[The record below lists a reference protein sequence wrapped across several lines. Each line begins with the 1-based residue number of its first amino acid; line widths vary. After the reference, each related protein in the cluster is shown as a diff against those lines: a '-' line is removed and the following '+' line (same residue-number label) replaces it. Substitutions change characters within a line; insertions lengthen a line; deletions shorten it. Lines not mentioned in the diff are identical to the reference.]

1 MMLEH
6 ASKSRSRMLPK
17 LALCCA
23 VLALLLVVT
32 SVASACPT
40 CRDDLAQNPATANL
54 ALGFYYSIL
63 FMVSMPFVIF
73 GSLSAYFYYEVR
85 KAKSRQVAEPVPAEP
100 AAAELREPKLA
111 L

>member
-1 MMLEH
+1 MLGR
-6 ASKSRSRMLPK
+6 ATTNRSQLLPK
-17 LALCCA
+17 LALCYAALA
-23 VLALLLVVT
+23 VVLVLS
-32 SVASACPT
+32 SVVSACPT

-54 ALGFYYSIL
+54 ARGFYYSIL

-85 KAKSRQVAEPVPAEP
+85 KAKARQ
-100 AAAELREPKLA
+100 AAEQALAGPASELAEPKLA